1 MTEPRVIAEIR
12 LVHPELVLTPTIDRV
27 PEVVSFQQRESPA
40 VHGVDESGALV
51 RTPEREAFWGRA

>member
-40 VHGVDESGALV
+40 VHRGCESHKL
-51 RTPEREAFWGRA
+51 R

>member
-27 PEVVSFQQRESPA
+27 PEVVSELESQTIVPPDVHYLSTARESRR
-40 VHGVDESGALV
+40 S
-51 RTPEREAFWGRA
+51 RR